1 MVSFSFVFYL
11 IKQFIFQCIESLVQK
26 LQSGVVIHFEKTGSD
41 PPQLPLCGDDD
52 PLLLEGMTTALGGG
66 GGGLVPLDLKSEV
79 DIKAVM
85 LRESVG
91 GGLGHPGSRPH
102 TPNPVIAAGGNTAW
116 HSCRKLIYVQRSAQ
130 KGFAVGFW
138 PLPESFWPDV
148 NAGALPPRSAHPTL
162 KFTCT
167 NQEPMII
174 DNLPFDKYELEPSP
188 LTLFILGR
196 KQPNYC
202 WQVFIQGSTKNGDT
216 GHPFGYLKVPS
227 IFVVVFFV
235 SLFFRIGHEFG
246 SIYFLERKNIGILKV
261 SPVI

>member
-1 MVSFSFVFYL
+1 M
-11 IKQFIFQCIESLVQK
+11 
-26 LQSGVVIHFEKTGSD
+26 IHFEKTGSD
-41 PPQLPLCGDDD
+41 PPYSAIADEEIQEVDNKNEVELIKSSMFRELGSTGPNSRPNTPNLVIS
-52 PLLLEGMTTALGGG
+52 GGG
-66 GGGLVPLDLKSEV
+66 STTLPQ
-79 DIKAVM
+79 
-85 LRESVG
+85 
-91 GGLGHPGSRPH
+91 PP
-102 TPNPVIAAGGNTAW
+102 PW

-148 NAGALPPRSAHPTL
+148 NANALPGRSAHPTV

-202 WQVFIQGSTKNGDT
+202 WQVFIQGSTKMGDT
-216 GHPFGYLKVPS
+216 GHPFGYLKVS
-227 IFVVVFFV
+227 KVLKGVF
-235 SLFFRIGHEFG
+235 H
-246 SIYFLERKNIGILKV
+246 LKDLCPKLV
-261 SPVI
+261 MRCQ